1 LPDGQRRFKST
12 KQRSRK
18 EALKVCLGWEKAVD
32 AAGRGEL
39 SQSQAR
45 KILDEILENIGEGP
59 IRRKTVS
66 EFFSKW
72 LEGKQLA
79 KKQTTG
85 KRYKKTVDE
94 FLASLGDRANKSIA
108 SITPADIEC
117 FRDTR
122 TRQGVSASTVKLDL
136 KLIRS
141 VFNTARRQALIV
153 HNPAEAI
160 DLPLAKSQERWVFT
174 PADMRALL
182 NVAPK
187 DWKTAILLG
196 YYAGPRLGDVVSLTW
211 DSVDLA
217 ESVLFYRQGKTG
229 KKVEV
234 PIHPDLEE
242 HLLLIAGDAPR
253 GFLCG
258 HLATAKIGGRSGLSK
273 QFAAIMAKAGID
285 QRQVQSSK
293 NRKFSQLSFHSFRHS
308 FNSALANASVSPDVR
323 MKLTGHQSIDVD
335 QRYTHVE
342 LEPLK
347 KAIAQLPRLAP
358 AQTKANSYA
367 EPKSQRG
374 HESGQAYRG
383 STTRQGCS

>member
-1 LPDGQRRFKST
+1 MASLHRDPRSRSPYWYCAYALPDGTRRFKST

-32 AAGRGEL
+32 AASRGEL

-66 EFFSKW
+66 EFFSNW

-79 KKQTTG
+79 KKKTTG
-85 KRYKKTVDE
+85 ARYKKAVDE

-108 SITPADIEC
+108 AIAPADIEC

-122 TRQGVSASTVKLDL
+122 TNQGVSASTVKLDL
-136 KLIRS
+136 KLVRS

-153 HNPAEAI
+153 HNPAEAV
-160 DLPLAKSQERWVFT
+160 DLPLVKGQERLVFT
-174 PADMRALL
+174 PSDVRALL
-182 NVAPK
+182 KAASN

-211 DSVDLA
+211 DSVDLV
-217 ESVLFYRQGKTG
+217 EGVLFYRQGKTG
-229 KKVEV
+229 SKVEV
-234 PIHPDLEE
+234 PIHLDLEE
-242 HLLLIAGDAPR
+242 HLLSIAGDAPR

-258 HLATAKIGGRSGLSK
+258 QLATAKIGGRSGLSK
-273 QFAAIMAKAGID
+273 QFAAIMANAGID

-293 NRKFSQLSFHSFRHS
+293 NRKFSQLSYHSLRHS
-308 FNSALANASVSPDVR
+308 FASALANASVSPDVR
-323 MKLTGHQSIDVD
+323 MKLTGHQSIDVH
-335 QRYTHVE
+335 QRYTHVQ

-347 KAIAQLPRLAP
+347 KAIAALPRLDG
-358 AQTKANSYA
+358 K
-367 EPKSQRG
+367 E
-374 HESGQAYRG
+374 
-383 STTRQGCS
+383 